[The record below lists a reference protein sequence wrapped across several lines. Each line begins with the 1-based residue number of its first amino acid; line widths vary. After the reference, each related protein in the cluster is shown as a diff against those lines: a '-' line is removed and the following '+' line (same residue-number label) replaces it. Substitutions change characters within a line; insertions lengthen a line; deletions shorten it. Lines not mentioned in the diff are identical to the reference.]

1 MLVGLYTPELP
12 REKQLLSLD
21 ILSEAGLPVVSF
33 SHTRSNIRMS
43 TSNGI
48 LDSLVAF
55 RYGSLPTLDSRV
67 LARLAVTVL
76 VAPIVTLLLWFTFSW
91 ATSPLRGYPGP
102 FLSGYT
108 NLWRLYHVRTGKYEL
123 TMKRLHDRYGP
134 VVRIGPNLLDLDYP
148 ELSKVLYGTD
158 GKWRKTEFYHNNSA
172 LVNGKITY
180 HIFSTT
186 DQTEHA
192 QMKRPIV
199 KHYSLGSVL
208 ALESHMD
215 NVLGELMQQLDNRF
229 AQGGQGTCDL
239 GEWVAFYAWDLITS
253 VTFSKPFGYMTQG
266 HDFDSSIATADK
278 SLAYFASVGQIPWL
292 DFLLDK
298 NPILRIGP
306 PNLSNVTNIAMT
318 SLIARM
324 QGQDKN
330 FNPKVPDY
338 LQHFIDSKN
347 THPDTVHAGM
357 VFGYLLVNLIAGADT
372 TAITIRAIFYYVLKN
387 PAVYARLVGEI
398 RSAGIENSNAF
409 PYFQARQLPYLEA
422 VVREALR
429 VHPAVAMPLER
440 YVPAEGFTLPNGDF
454 VPGGVAV
461 GINPYIGNRN
471 KTVWG
476 SDADEFRPE
485 RWLRDVKGGETDEE
499 YKKRMQKWNACDLSF
514 GAGSRICLG
523 RNLALVETYKLVATV
538 LNRYEVTL
546 ADREREWETVN
557 SWFWRQKGVE
567 VRLRGRV

>member
-1 MLVGLYTPELP
+1 
-12 REKQLLSLD
+12 
-21 ILSEAGLPVVSF
+21 
-33 SHTRSNIRMS
+33 MS
-43 TSNGI
+43 TSNGV

-55 RYGSLPTLDSRV
+55 RYGSLPTLDSRI

-102 FLSGYT
+102 FLAGYT

-123 TMKRLHDRYGP
+123 TMKRLHDKYGP

-148 ELSKVLYGTD
+148 ELSKLLYGTD

-180 HIFSTT
+180 RLLPSMPGRPRVVADNTIDMFSTT

-229 AQGGQGTCDL
+229 AKGGQGTCDL

-253 VTFSKPFGYMTQG
+253 VTFSKSFGYMTQG
-266 HDFDSSIATADK
+266 HDFDSSITTADK
-278 SLAYFASVGQIPWL
+278 SLDYFASVGQIPWL

-347 THPDTVHAGM
+347 THPDTVHDGM

-409 PYFQARQLPYLEA
+409 PHSQARQLPYLEA

>member
-1 MLVGLYTPELP
+1 
-12 REKQLLSLD
+12 
-21 ILSEAGLPVVSF
+21 
-33 SHTRSNIRMS
+33 
-43 TSNGI
+43 
-48 LDSLVAF
+48 
-55 RYGSLPTLDSRV
+55 
-67 LARLAVTVL
+67 
-76 VAPIVTLLLWFTFSW
+76 
-91 ATSPLRGYPGP
+91 
-102 FLSGYT
+102 
-108 NLWRLYHVRTGKYEL
+108 
-123 TMKRLHDRYGP
+123 MKRLHDKYGP

-180 HIFSTT
+180 HMFSTT

-229 AQGGQGTCDL
+229 AKCGQGTCDF

-253 VTFSKPFGYMTQG
+253 VTFSKSFGYMTQG

-278 SLAYFASVGQIPWL
+278 SLDYFVSVGQIPWL

-347 THPDTVHAGM
+347 THPDTVHDGM

-409 PYFQARQLPYLEA
+409 PYSQARQLPYLEA

-440 YVPAEGFTLPNGDF
+440 YVPAEGFTLPNGNF

>member
-1 MLVGLYTPELP
+1 
-12 REKQLLSLD
+12 
-21 ILSEAGLPVVSF
+21 
-33 SHTRSNIRMS
+33 MS

-91 ATSPLRGYPGP
+91 AASPLRGYPGP
-102 FLSGYT
+102 FLAGYT

-123 TMKRLHDRYGP
+123 TMKRLHDKYGP

-180 HIFSTT
+180 HMFSTT

-229 AQGGQGTCDL
+229 AKGGQGTCDL

-253 VTFSKPFGYMTQG
+253 VTFSKSFGYMTQG

-278 SLAYFASVGQIPWL
+278 SLDYFASVGQIPWL

-347 THPDTVHAGM
+347 THPDTVHDGM

-409 PYFQARQLPYLEA
+409 PYSQARQLPYLEA